1 MKQFLAIFNKVGG
14 MEILRQYWRGH
25 VLLFALVQTALL
37 GLKKKSLGIKERRQ
51 RLLLQP
57 HHRKLQRLSTWRE
70 TCWGQSQIRG
80 SSK

>member
-37 GLKKKSLGIKERRQ
+37 GLKKKVAGDRAAG
-51 RLLLQP
+51 
-57 HHRKLQRLSTWRE
+57 
-70 TCWGQSQIRG
+70 GQ
-80 SSK
+80 